1 MKSCFQRILSL
12 VLCGVMLMGMLPAM
26 LLTTGAED
34 NIASDNAV
42 VRQAYDSAALASH
55 KARAFTEGT
64 PIGMRLHFG
73 APFTKFTICMPTWS
87 DQNVSL
93 TLSIYKWNTDFDTT
107 REAPPLATR
116 KIENHPDNGHA
127 ALEFDELPA
136 GEYLICVDEFSGGRL
151 GAWQMDP
158 AVGNG
163 FVYEQGMEKAADWE
177 INVSFS
183 KTPVQAFL
191 PMESVMDTLYGD
203 HTPPAESVTP
213 DDALVNTHK
222 VMPDTWV
229 FTDGLGR
236 TSYTY
241 EDVGGPKEDKTVAMF
256 YWTWHVDLAGNSP
269 LNVNDFIQQYPEAQ
283 NDYDHKEWPTENVA
297 YFWNEP
303 IWGYYRTNDPWVLRR
318 QAELLANAG
327 VDTIFTDN
335 TNGNYTWRSSYIPLY
350 ETWSDALEN
359 GAVNVPK
366 VSYLLPFSST
376 EGNLEQLES
385 LYLDIYRPGNY
396 QNLWYYL
403 DGKPM
408 LMAHNDSVTG
418 ANATSNIKKEIGNFF
433 TFRAGQAD
441 YIFNHKAPYGKWGWL
456 STYPQAVYYGT
467 REDVT
472 KKNIEQMSVGVA
484 VNHNYLT
491 HKITAMNGENV
502 IGRSYSSTYPDRYAV
517 EGANASLYGYGFS
530 EQFDYAIEKDPKVI
544 FITGWNEWT
553 AGRHE
558 NWFNVEN
565 AFPDQFNDEFSRDIE
580 PTKGDLKDHYYYL
593 LVNYVRKYKG
603 VNPIPTPS
611 EKVSI
616 DLGDIGAWK
625 KVEPYYAAYIGNT
638 DDRNAQGYGDL
649 VYTETSGRNDI
660 IGAQVARDDEFVY
673 FHVECAEDITPYTD
687 KLWMNLYIDAK
698 GDGAL
703 DGWNSFDYVLNK
715 TAPTATTAVLEK
727 FTGDGYATEKV
738 ADVEYKVDGRTMTV
752 KIAKSDLGLSG
763 DDYTV
768 NFAWTD
774 NVHDEGNYD
783 AYSGDIMDFYI
794 SGDVAPGGRF
804 KYSFIS
810 TAENSGEAVETE
822 TETETEAPET
832 VPETAPTTATPVD
845 TTPETPAET
854 GAETDAPDDGGC
866 ASTVGMSAALLLTL
880 CGAAVALRRRKE

>member
-34 NIASDNAV
+34 NIASDEPIKLPAF
-42 VRQAYDSAALASH
+42 DPAALASH
-55 KARAFTEGT
+55 SAKAFTEGV
-64 PIGMRLHFG
+64 PVGMRLHFG
-73 APFTKFTICMPTWS
+73 APFTAFTVCMPTWS
-87 DQNVSL
+87 HTTSCMTMSL
-93 TLSIYKWNTDFDTT
+93 YKWDTDFDTT
-107 REAPPLATR
+107 REGTPIATKR
-116 KIENHPDNGHA
+116 FENLKDNAHNG
-127 ALEFDELPA
+127 LTFDETPA
-136 GEYLICVDEFSGGRL
+136 GEYLICIDDYTGDGL
-151 GAWQMDP
+151 GAWTMEP
-158 AVGNG
+158 AVAHG
-163 FVYEQGMEKAADWE
+163 FVYEGAVEKSVDWE
-177 INVSFS
+177 INVSFT
-183 KTPVQAFL
+183 KTPVVAFL
-191 PMESVMDTLYGD
+191 PMESVTNAIDGK
-203 HTPPAESVTP
+203 HTPPAEAVTP
-213 DDALVNTHK
+213 ENALVNTHK

-236 TSYTY
+236 ESLTY
-241 EDVGGPKEDKTVAMF
+241 EDVGGPREDKTVAMF
-256 YWTWHVDLAGNSP
+256 YWTWHVDLAGNDP
-269 LNVNDFIQQYPEAQ
+269 LNVNAVVAQYPEAK
-283 NDYDHKEWPTENVA
+283 NDYDHKAWPKNSVA

-303 IWGYYRTNDPWVLRR
+303 IWGYYRTNDAWVLRK

-335 TNGNYTWRSSYIPLY
+335 TNENYTWRSSYIPLY
-350 ETWSDALEN
+350 ETWTDALEN
-359 GAVNVPK
+359 GAVDVPK
-366 VSYLLPFSST
+366 ISYLLPFAST
-376 EGNLEQLES
+376 EGNVEQIEA
-385 LYLDIYRPGNY
+385 LYLDVYRPGKY

-408 LMAHNDSVTG
+408 LMAHNNSFTG

-433 TFRAGQAD
+433 TWRAGQAG
-441 YIFNHKAPYGKWGWL
+441 YIFDKKNATGMWGWL
-456 STYPQAVYYGT
+456 STYPQAIYYGN
-467 REDVT
+467 RDDIVR
-472 KKNIEQMSVGVA
+472 KDIEQMSVGVA
-484 VNHNYLT
+484 VNHNYVT
-491 HKITAMNGENV
+491 HKITVMNGENV
-502 IGRSYSSTYPDRYAV
+502 IGRSYTSDYPDRYAK
-517 EGANASLYGYGFS
+517 EGADASLYGYGFS
-530 EQFDYAIEKDPKVI
+530 EQFDYAIEKDPRVI

-553 AGRHE
+553 AGRYE
-558 NWFNVEN
+558 SWADVEN
-565 AFPDQFNDEFSRDIE
+565 GFPDQFNDEFSRDLE
-580 PTKGDLKDHYYYL
+580 PTKGALKDHYYYL

-603 VNPIPTPS
+603 CNPIPTPS
-611 EKVSI
+611 IAQTI
-616 DLGDIGAWK
+616 DLAGKADQWEA
-625 KVEPYYAAYIGNT
+625 VEPYYAAYIGNT
-638 DDRNAQGYGDL
+638 EDRDAKGYGSL
-649 VYTETSGRNDI
+649 KYTETSGRNDI
-660 IGAQVARDDEFVY
+660 IGAQVARDDEYVY

-822 TETETEAPET
+822 TETEAPET
-832 VPETAPTTATPVD
+832 VPETAPTTAVPVD

-854 GAETDAPDDGGC
+854 DASDDSGC

-880 CGAAVALRRRKE
+880 CGAAVALRRKKE